1 MEFYIFKGGYTAE
14 QRNYRKDSTF
24 PNLYL
29 ADIVSL
35 EIGVLNDAG
44 NLVSSSVD
52 DVFAVGVG
60 GGNDLLAYTALTAS
74 VSGEYVGSLNLSTQ
88 ELKDYIGSGAY
99 RDAFF
104 QCKLNDTTILN
115 KGFRV
120 YNSVI
125 DEDSFIPEP
134 IDILGT
140 AAFKNIGLSAG
151 DVVAVGEDGKI
162 DSSLFPEL
170 TASAVVSFEDIEDK
184 PTLVSGSS
192 QITFSGLSG
201 VPSGLVSSSYVLP
214 ANVISSSAQVDYNG
228 IQNKPE
234 ISATASYVE
243 YANVAN
249 KPTLVSGSSQINYSG
264 LSGIPSGIVS
274 SSYVLPSGVVSGS
287 GQISFSGIS
296 GVPSGLV
303 SQSYVLPSGVVSSSA
318 QVSFG
323 SISGKPTLVSSS
335 AQIAFSGI
343 TGKPT
348 LVSGSGQIAY
358 SGITGKPTGLIS
370 SSVQVSFTGIT
381 DKPTTLSGYGI
392 TDAALQSDLISLS
405 SSLKSKINAKV
416 DSSSFNSFTGSI
428 NSKIT
433 NLEIKSASFT
443 SDSASFNTRINL
455 KANDSE
461 VVKTWTDLSGA
472 EANDYGDNPN
482 LYLTKLRFNTFEDHS
497 PIVQEGA
504 FQVNLLSSPTQGL
517 MRMNGGSIY
526 NYYYNGAIE
535 SETEIFRDGIY
546 YSEYSG
552 AKPNYSLYL
561 GDWANGSF
569 LLNGSGA
576 YKTIKA
582 TGSANVDLRLAGS
595 GTGSVVVRT
604 SNGDNGY
611 VVSTEVKAT
620 TGDYG
625 TGNFEGRRVK
635 NTTDSNIKEYWDG
648 AWRTIASW

>member
-214 ANVISSSAQVDYNG
+214 ANVISSSAQ
-228 IQNKPE
+228 
-234 ISATASYVE
+234 
-243 YANVAN
+243 
-249 KPTLVSGSSQINYSG
+249 
-264 LSGIPSGIVS
+264 
-274 SSYVLPSGVVSGS
+274 
-287 GQISFSGIS
+287 
-296 GVPSGLV
+296 
-303 SQSYVLPSGVVSSSA
+303 
-318 QVSFG
+318 
-323 SISGKPTLVSSS
+323 
-335 AQIAFSGI
+335 
-343 TGKPT
+343 
-348 LVSGSGQIAY
+348 
-358 SGITGKPTGLIS
+358 
-370 SSVQVSFTGIT
+370 
-381 DKPTTLSGYGI
+381 
-392 TDAALQSDLISLS
+392 
-405 SSLKSKINAKV
+405 
-416 DSSSFNSFTGSI
+416 
-428 NSKIT
+428 
-433 NLEIKSASFT
+433 
-443 SDSASFNTRINL
+443 
-455 KANDSE
+455 
-461 VVKTWTDLSGA
+461 
-472 EANDYGDNPN
+472 
-482 LYLTKLRFNTFEDHS
+482 
-497 PIVQEGA
+497 
-504 FQVNLLSSPTQGL
+504 
-517 MRMNGGSIY
+517 
-526 NYYYNGAIE
+526 
-535 SETEIFRDGIY
+535 
-546 YSEYSG
+546 
-552 AKPNYSLYL
+552 
-561 GDWANGSF
+561 
-569 LLNGSGA
+569 
-576 YKTIKA
+576 
-582 TGSANVDLRLAGS
+582 
-595 GTGSVVVRT
+595 
-604 SNGDNGY
+604 
-611 VVSTEVKAT
+611 
-620 TGDYG
+620 
-625 TGNFEGRRVK
+625 
-635 NTTDSNIKEYWDG
+635 
-648 AWRTIASW
+648 